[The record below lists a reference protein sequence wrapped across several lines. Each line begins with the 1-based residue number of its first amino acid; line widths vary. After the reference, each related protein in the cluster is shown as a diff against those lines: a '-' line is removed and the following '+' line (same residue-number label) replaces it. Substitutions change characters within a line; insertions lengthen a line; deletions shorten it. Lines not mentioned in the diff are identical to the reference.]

1 MRAAVYER
9 YGPPEV
15 VSVREIRT
23 PRAGKGEV
31 LVRVHATAVT
41 VADARLRAARF
52 PRGFGPFARLAFGV
66 TRPRKRVLGSC
77 LSGVVEAVGPD
88 VSEFAAGD
96 EVCGMAGV
104 GMGTHAELAV
114 VSGRRL
120 VRKPSGVSHDDA
132 AGVLFGGTTA
142 WQFLHVKTSVGRG
155 DRVLVVGQSVLV
167 NGASGAVGSNA
178 VQLATLAGA
187 SVTAVTSSRNA
198 DLARRLG
205 ATEVIDY
212 TTTDLA
218 SLPARFDLVV
228 DTVGTLTKATGRR
241 LLAPGG
247 TLLLVA
253 GDLMAVI
260 GSMTSRDVRGGV
272 VAEDSADMARLLDLV
287 ADGSLQV
294 PLDQVLPMDD
304 IVAAHARVDTG
315 RKVGNIVVR
324 PQERLPV
331 PAAGQTN
338 SERTS

>member
-1 MRAAVYER
+1 M
-9 YGPPEV
+9 
-15 VSVREIRT
+15 
-23 PRAGKGEV
+23 
-31 LVRVHATAVT
+31 
-41 VADARLRAARF
+41 
-52 PRGFGPFARLAFGV
+52 
-66 TRPRKRVLGSC
+66 
-77 LSGVVEAVGPD
+77 
-88 VSEFAAGD
+88 
-96 EVCGMAGV
+96 
-104 GMGTHAELAV
+104 
-114 VSGRRL
+114 
-120 VRKPSGVSHDDA
+120 
-132 AGVLFGGTTA
+132 LFR
-142 WQFLHVKTSVGRG
+142 S
-155 DRVLVVGQSVLV
+155 
-167 NGASGAVGSNA
+167 
-178 VQLATLAGA
+178 
-187 SVTAVTSSRNA
+187 
-198 DLARRLG
+198 
-205 ATEVIDY
+205 
-212 TTTDLA
+212 
-218 SLPARFDLVV
+218 
-228 DTVGTLTKATGRR
+228 

>member
-1 MRAAVYER
+1 
-9 YGPPEV
+9 
-15 VSVREIRT
+15 VS
-23 PRAGKGEV
+23 A
-31 LVRVHATAVT
+31 
-41 VADARLRAARF
+41 
-52 PRGFGPFARLAFGV
+52 
-66 TRPRKRVLGSC
+66 
-77 LSGVVEAVGPD
+77 
-88 VSEFAAGD
+88 
-96 EVCGMAGV
+96 
-104 GMGTHAELAV
+104 
-114 VSGRRL
+114 RRL

-142 WQFLHVKTSVGRG
+142 WQFLHVKASVGRG
-155 DRVLVVGQSVLV
+155 DHVLVV
-167 NGASGAVGSNA
+167 GASGAVGSNA

-205 ATEVIDY
+205 ATQIIDY

-272 VAEDSADMARLLDLV
+272 IAENPADMARLLDLV

-331 PAAGQTN
+331 PAAGQLDR
-338 SERTS
+338 ERTS